1 MRTFAFAAL
10 ATLAAT
16 AALSAP
22 ASASESGFAWSTPAS
37 ACVITQGADLVE
49 AGVAKVSFKPGRTG
63 MAVLSCPVS
72 HVRYGAA
79 PSTVRLGGSIIH
91 YQDSTVT
98 NPGASVR
105 VRMMET
111 SLTNG
116 QSQILGQFSSDNAN
130 TPGPLGAHVNLSHSG
145 FILDFDRFVYSVN
158 IVLVRTNASQS
169 VAITGVALR
178 FPVRIPP
185 AV

>member
-10 ATLAAT
+10 ATLAAS
-16 AALSAP
+16 AALAP
-22 ASASESGFAWSTPAS
+22 AANAEEPIVAWSMPAAS
-37 ACVITQGADLVE
+37 CVITQGADLIE
-49 AGVAKVSFKPGRTG
+49 AGIAKVTFKPGRTG

-72 HVRYGAA
+72 DVRYGAA
-79 PSTVRLGGSIIH
+79 PSTTKLGGAIIH
-91 YQDSTVT
+91 YEDSTVT

-116 QSQILGQFSSDNAN
+116 RSQVLGQFSSDQTN
-130 TPGPLGAHVNLSHSG
+130 TPGPLRAQVNLNASG
-145 FILDFDRFVYSVN
+145 FILDFDRFVYSVS
-158 IVLVRTNASQS
+158 IVLVRSNAAQS

-178 FPVRIPP
+178 FPSRLTPP
-185 AV
+185 V

>member
-1 MRTFAFAAL
+1 MRRFAFAAL

-22 ASASESGFAWSTPAS
+22 ASAQAVAWSTPAS
-37 ACVITQGADLVE
+37 ACVITQGADLIE
-49 AGVAKVSFKPGRTG
+49 AGSAKISFKPGRTG

-79 PSTVRLGGSIIH
+79 PSTTNLGGAIIH

-105 VRMMET
+105 VRMTAT

-116 QSQILGQFSSDNAN
+116 LSQTLGQFSSDQAN
-130 TPGPLGAHVNLSHSG
+130 TPGPLGVTVNLNASG
-145 FILDFDRFVYSVN
+145 FILDFDRFVYNVT
-158 IVLVRTNASQS
+158 IVLVRSNASQS
-169 VAITGVALR
+169 VAISGVALR
-178 FPVRIPP
+178 HPVRIPP